1 MSGAFTQREMRR
13 SDLRDVC
20 FAPESDRLLRS
31 SEMTRWANRDQ
42 SAPQQKRHSS
52 ITSSAMARRFPAE

>member
-31 SEMTRWANRDQ
+31 SEMTRWATFCRTH
-42 SAPQQKRHSS
+42 SQQKQRADHRE
-52 ITSSAMARRFPAE
+52 IGHGLAG

>member
-1 MSGAFTQREMRR
+1 VRY
-13 SDLRDVC
+13 SDGRYT
-20 FAPESDRLLRS
+20 PESDRLLRCR
-31 SEMTRWANRDQ
+31 ETTLRANRDQ